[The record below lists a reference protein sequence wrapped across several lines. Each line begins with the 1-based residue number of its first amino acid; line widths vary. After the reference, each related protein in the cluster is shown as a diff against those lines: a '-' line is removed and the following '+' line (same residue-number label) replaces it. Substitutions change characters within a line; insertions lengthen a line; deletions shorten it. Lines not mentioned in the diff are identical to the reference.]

1 MIQIKRIINKEVTFT
16 GVGLHTGK
24 NSSVYIKQG
33 GEGKGI
39 RFIREDLEGQP
50 VIPADVSKVFNTQRG
65 TTLRSGEATIA
76 TIEHLMAA
84 LHYLAIEDA
93 DIWVNGPEIP
103 ILDGSAR
110 PFIDGLQA
118 SSLTEAE
125 SQKEIF
131 YVQEPFAFSD
141 PDTGA
146 EYAVFPSDHLEI
158 HTILHFPGH
167 ELGDMVAIMSD
178 KAQFAQDFSDSRT
191 FVFLSEIEK
200 LFDAG
205 LIKGGDIDNALIIL
219 DKKMSDSEI
228 DRIKSKI
235 GKTEVSIV
243 QSVLSSTPMKY
254 ANEPARHKLL
264 DLVGDIYLLGRPV
277 CAKIIATRPGHT
289 SNVKLTQLLKTKY
302 LEYRKNLGR
311 PHYDVNAEP
320 VMDVEKIKQLLPHRF
335 PFLLVDKIIELTDQH
350 VVGIKNISFNESF
363 FQGHFPDN
371 PIFPGVLQMEAL
383 AQVGGILAL
392 SISAAEGEKWDTYFL
407 KMDGVKFKSK
417 VVPGDTLI
425 LKMELKE
432 PIRRGIVIMSGS
444 VYVGNKLVS
453 EGELT
458 AQIVK
463 RDND

>member
-1 MIQIKRIINKEVTFT
+1 MIQIKRNINNEVTFT

-24 NSSVYIKQG
+24 TTTVTIRTG
-33 GEGKGI
+33 EEGKGI
-39 RFIREDLEGQP
+39 RFIREDMDGHP
-50 VIPADVSKVFNTQRG
+50 VIPADVTKVFHTQRG
-65 TTLRSGEATIA
+65 TTLKSGEATIA

-84 LHYLAIEDA
+84 LHYLSVEDA
-93 DIWVNGPEIP
+93 DIMVNGPEIP
-103 ILDGSAR
+103 ILDGSAH
-110 PFIDGLQA
+110 PFIEGLLK
-118 SSLTEAE
+118 SPLTEAE
-125 SQKEIF
+125 SQKEVF
-131 YVQEPFAFSD
+131 VVQEPFAFSD

-167 ELGDMVAIMSD
+167 ELGDMVAIMPD
-178 KAQFAQDFSDSRT
+178 KENFGSEFSDSRT

-205 LIKGGDIDNALIIL
+205 LIRGGDIDNALIIL
-219 DKKMSDSEI
+219 DKQMSDSEI
-228 DRIKSKI
+228 DRIKTKI
-235 GKTEVSIV
+235 GKTDVKVV

-254 ANEPARHKLL
+254 SNEPARHKLL
-264 DLVGDIYLLGRPV
+264 DLLGDMYLLGRSV
-277 CAKIIATRPGHT
+277 HAKIIATRPGHT
-289 SNVKLTQLLKTKY
+289 SNVKLTQLLKAKY
-302 LEYRKNLGR
+302 LDYRKNVGR
-311 PHYDVNAEP
+311 PVYDPNAEP

-335 PFLLVDKIIELTDQH
+335 PFLLVDKITELSDSH
-350 VVGIKNISFNESF
+350 VVGVKNISYNESF

-392 SISAAEGEKWDTYFL
+392 SISAGEGEKWDTYFL

-432 PIRRGIVIMSGS
+432 PIRRGIVIMTGS

-463 RDND
+463 REND